1 MRSKPSIVRLDQL
14 AQAAQQGVNLA
25 VEDRTMMAAL
35 SEPTLPPGTMG
46 MFPSDPIDDGT
57 WY

>member
-14 AQAAQQGVNLA
+14 AQAAQQGVNVA
-25 VEDRTMMAAL
+25 MEDRTMMAAL
-35 SEPTLPPGTMG
+35 SEPVLPPGTMG
-46 MFPSDPIDDGT
+46 LYPTEPIDPGT